1 MSCWKN
7 SLRFADVLRFVFA
20 LWGLSCINLLITS
33 DCAALSSISEIHVR
47 DKVSAGH
54 RRVTLSDLIDCRT
67 IPEDWRKT
75 MAEVD
80 IGEAPSV
87 GDRKY
92 IDPKN
97 LKPFLCQFI
106 DSHGAASSGIAMHFP
121 ESIMVERKSRELSQ
135 EEIERIFRGF
145 LEERSPWNREEMVI
159 QRISYSGLS
168 SIPTGELS
176 YEVVLSPH
184 EKFLGNVTV
193 AMNLFVDGEKVRT
206 LKVTGKVDIFRNVV
220 QLNRPLQKNE
230 TITEADLEMQRINVG
245 DSPDR
250 YVTQP
255 EQIINKRLVR
265 NVGPHQPIEAKDLD
279 KALVVRRGDMV
290 TIVYDH
296 SGLKLTARG
305 QVREDGCTG
314 DNIRIHN
321 VSTNK
326 KVVCRVLDAH
336 TVQATQ

>member
-1 MSCWKN
+1 MSCSRN
-7 SLRFADVLRFVFA
+7 SSHLPDVLRFVFTT
-20 LWGLSCINLLITS
+20 LGLSCIIFLIPN
-33 DCAALSSISEIHVR
+33 DCPALSSISEIHVLG
-47 DKVSAGH
+47 KVSASH
-54 RRVTLSDLIDCRT
+54 RRVTLSDLIDCGT
-67 IPEDWRKT
+67 IPEDWRKA

-80 IGEAPSV
+80 IGEAPSL

-92 IDPKN
+92 IDPNN
-97 LKPFLCQFI
+97 LRPFLCQFI
-106 DSHGAASSGIAMHFP
+106 DSQGTASSGIAIHFP
-121 ESIMVERKSRELSQ
+121 ESIVVERKSRELSQ

-145 LEERSPWNREEMVI
+145 LDESSPWNREEMVI
-159 QRISYSGLS
+159 QRITYSGPS

-176 YEVVLSPH
+176 HEVIPSPH

-206 LKVTGKVDIFRNVV
+206 LKVTGKVNIFRNVV
-220 QLNRPLQKNE
+220 QLNRPLQRNE
-230 TITEADLEMQRINVG
+230 TIAEADLEIQRINVG

-250 YVTQP
+250 FLTQP
-255 EQIINKRLVR
+255 EEVINKRLVR
-265 NVGPHQPIEAKDLD
+265 NVEPHQPIEAKDLD

-290 TIVYDH
+290 TIVYDDP
-296 SGLKLTARG
+296 GMKLTARG

-326 KVVCRVLDAH
+326 NVICRVLDAH
-336 TVQATQ
+336 TVQATH